1 LLEYCNVHHL
11 IVCLLTESRRAAIDV
26 LLKAA
31 GYLDCAIRHVLPQIP
46 PEIRS
51 NMSLFLFYTWSSFSS
66 FFIETFA
73 CREALPIDLAEVKLR
88 ALCMQALGQVNAI
101 HP

>member
-1 LLEYCNVHHL
+1 VHHL

-51 NMSLFLFYTWSSFSS
+51 NMSFFFSTREVLLAAFLLKLLLAGKLFL
-66 FFIETFA
+66 
-73 CREALPIDLAEVKLR
+73 
-88 ALCMQALGQVNAI
+88 
-101 HP
+101 